1 MLKQLAI
8 LLMLMVSLAGA
19 TMSKMYLGSEEGQF
33 ILGIESKTENVD
45 GGAGLEIR
53 TYFKKDGIIVN
64 GKEYGSMLPG
74 VKYSFMLAGT
84 NKEGSILRYERDW
97 SYVKDPDDE
106 MIIIENAKNAIS
118 TGYGVG
124 TYLLFH

>member
-1 MLKQLAI
+1 
-8 LLMLMVSLAGA
+8 MLMVSLAGA